1 MWIHDPLWPH
11 GYKKDLLADSS
22 DEADGATDTGTMNA
36 NKRKRDLYL
45 VALLWEM
52 ICNLRD
58 PMSLCHLVAAM
69 RLQQTVQ
76 QILVR

>member
-22 DEADGATDTGTMNA
+22 DEADGATDTGTKNT
-36 NKRKRDLYL
+36 NKRKSDLYV
-45 VALLWEM
+45 VALLWKM
-52 ICNLRD
+52 ICNLGD
-58 PMSLCHLVAAM
+58 PMSLRHPVAAM